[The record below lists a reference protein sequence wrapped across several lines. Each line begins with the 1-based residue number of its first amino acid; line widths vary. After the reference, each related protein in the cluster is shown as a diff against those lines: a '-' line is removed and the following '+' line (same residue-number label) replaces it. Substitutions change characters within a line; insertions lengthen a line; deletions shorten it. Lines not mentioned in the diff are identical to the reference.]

1 MVGHLAGDLL
11 FALMMAEAELPIQAL
26 RDQRGLLRRSIEWLF
41 SQRHFHLKV
50 LSGTAAGVIV
60 ILALAGVFLWIT
72 LRDHYQDEA
81 RAHTIDV
88 MRLSSLI
95 ETDIVALETAHRGFL
110 LTGQPDFLARFERRK
125 AAIDQHIQ
133 DLTHQLGESQTQK
146 KRVLKAQQIVQKWI
160 DTTGL
165 PEIESRKKLGAD
177 ANAQSESLR
186 LEKSELDQAREIL
199 QSLQEEEQIVLNARM
214 RVHDWAAQ
222 STEILNFL
230 PKLERSVLEVEKEKH
245 GYLLTGESRFEEA
258 YEVTVRD
265 FYTYHGYLA
274 VLLAGTPSQ
283 AELLANVRAN
293 FERWIDTV
301 AGTEMPATHFSW
313 RTKEEGKAETAKA
326 LSTNGQ
332 ELISQIRQTIG
343 TLEENELSVYQRHS
357 ALTDHARLVKMTAI
371 GGLAF
376 LAVVLLVA
384 SSSYS
389 FVLVRQQLAKLAE
402 METRTRSKL
411 AELETRT
418 RSIIQ
423 NILDGMITL
432 DENGEIRSMN
442 PAAEKM
448 FGYREKEMVG
458 YKLSKLV
465 PKWYANE
472 PEAKAAATSWSEMVK
487 RTGSTTLALARTR
500 QLVSFP
506 AEISLSEMMVEE
518 KKFYVAMVRD
528 VTEQKRFEKELAAE
542 KESLAVTVRSIG
554 DGVITTDVRGRI
566 IMMNSQAERL
576 TGWPSKEAIGKP
588 LKTVFNFVVDLATQ
602 ARIPQTGFRNE
613 AQSIL
618 ASLPENATLVAR
630 DGSERTVEQLA
641 SPIRD
646 NKNEVAGVVL
656 VFRDITQRQRAEAE
670 RRKTE
675 TLEQL
680 GLLAGG
686 IAHDFN
692 NLLTAI
698 IGNISLASLLLP
710 PDDEMSAR
718 LIDAKNASVRARDLA
733 QQLLTFARGGTP
745 IKRATSIGK
754 LIQDTVS
761 FSLRGSH
768 SRSVFSFGAD
778 LWPAEIDPGQ
788 ISQVIANMAVNADQ
802 AMPNGGV
809 LQVSCENFHY
819 TTSTTPQIRDLPPG
833 DYIRIKIKDQG
844 VGIPEQYL
852 DRIFDPYF
860 TTKPKGNGLGLA
872 TCYSIVKN
880 HSGLITVES
889 EVHAGT
895 TFDIYLPAALNEE
908 LPAEQ
913 PVAFTQ
919 AMTGS
924 GRVLVVDDEDA
935 IRALVDFTLTRLGYQ
950 VAQAATGVEGVN
962 IYTEKFK
969 AGERF
974 DVVILDLTLPG
985 GMGGKEVLKR
995 LIEIDPT
1002 VNAIVSSGYA
1012 TDATMSRYQDF
1023 GFRGVITKPYE
1034 AAELGKT
1041 IHEVI
1046 ASSHVNYGGHIE
1058 GGRLATRVA

>member
-1 MVGHLAGDLL
+1 MAGDLL
-11 FALMMAEAELPIQAL
+11 FVLIMAEAELPIQAL
-26 RDQRGLLRRSIEWLF
+26 KDERGLLRRSVDWLF
-41 SQRHFHLKV
+41 SQRHFRLKV
-50 LSGTAAGVIV
+50 LSGTAAGVVV
-60 ILALAGVFLWIT
+60 ILALAAVFLWIT
-72 LRDHYQDEA
+72 VRDHYQDAA
-81 RAHTIDV
+81 RTHTIDV

-95 ETDIVALETAHRGFL
+95 ENDIAALETAHRGFL
-110 LTGQPDFLARFERRK
+110 LTGKPDYLASFERRK
-125 AAIDQHIQ
+125 ASIDKDIQ
-133 DLTHQLGESQTQK
+133 DLTRQLGESQTQQ

-165 PEIESRKKLGAD
+165 PEIESRKKLEAD
-177 ANAQSESLR
+177 TNVQSESVR

-199 QSLQEEEQIVLNARM
+199 QSLQDEEQIVLNT
-214 RVHDWAAQ
+214 RVQKHEWAAQ

-230 PKLERSVLEVEKEKH
+230 PKLERSVIEIEKEKH
-245 GYLLTGESRFEEA
+245 SYLLTGESRFEEA

-274 VLLAGTPSQ
+274 VLLASRPAQ

-293 FERWIDTV
+293 FERWIDTI
-301 AGTEMPATHFSW
+301 AGTEMPGTHFSW
-313 RTKEEGKAETAKA
+313 RAKEEGKAETAKA
-326 LSTNGQ
+326 LNTNDQ
-332 ELISQIRQTIG
+332 DLMNQIRQAIG
-343 TLEENELSVYQRHS
+343 ALEENELSVYQTHS
-357 ALTDHARLVKMTAI
+357 ALTDHARLVKMTVI
-371 GGLAF
+371 SCLAL
-376 LAVVLLVA
+376 LAVALLVA
-384 SSSYS
+384 SNSYS
-389 FVLVRQQLAKLAE
+389 FVLVRQQLVKLAE
-402 METRTRSKL
+402 MEV
-411 AELETRT
+411 RT

-432 DENGEIRSMN
+432 DENGVIRSMN

-448 FGYREKEMVG
+448 FGYSEKEMVG

-472 PEAKAAATSWSEMVK
+472 PEAKAAAMSWSEMVK
-487 RTGSTTLALARTR
+487 RTGSTALALARTR

-506 AEISLSEMMVEE
+506 AEISLSEMMVDE

-554 DGVITTDVRGRI
+554 DGVITTDVQGRI
-566 IMMNSQAERL
+566 IMMNNEAERL

-588 LKTVFNFVVDLATQ
+588 LKTVFSFVVDLATQ
-602 ARIPQTGFRNE
+602 ARAPQTGFRNE

-618 ASLPENATLVAR
+618 VSLPENATLVAR

-710 PDDEMSAR
+710 PDDEMASR
-718 LIDAKNASVRARDLA
+718 LVDAKNASVRARDLA

-768 SRSVFSFGAD
+768 SRSNFSFGAD

-802 AMPNGGV
+802 AMPNGGM

-819 TTSTTPQIRDLPPG
+819 TASTTPQIRDLPPG
-833 DYIRIKIKDQG
+833 DYIQIKIKDQG

-889 EVHAGT
+889 EVHTGT
-895 TFDIYLPAALNEE
+895 TFHIYLPAALNEE

-913 PVAFTQ
+913 PTAFTQ

-935 IRALVDFTLTRLGYQ
+935 IRTLVDFTLTRLGYQ
-950 VAQAATGVEGVN
+950 VVQAATGVEGVN
-962 IYTEKFK
+962 IYSQKFQ

-974 DVVILDLTLPG
+974 DAVILDLTLPG
-985 GMGGKEVLKR
+985 GMGGKEVLKK

-1041 IHEVI
+1041 VHEVI